1 MGFNLMKYS
10 TIIYK
15 GITMNDMN
23 NMNFDFSWDDL
34 SKNLQANAGAPKTF
48 EKDTRFWTLS
58 KDENGNG
65 AALIRLL
72 PDKDNKPFVKLF
84 HYGIKKYNPTNPKKP
99 LWFISDSPES
109 IGLDCPVKEHYLALK
124 AEGTTEADEESKKY
138 KRQTKFI
145 ANIMVIKD
153 PANPANDGKTFLFSF
168 GTKMKDK
175 FLSLMNPSDEE
186 KAMGE
191 EPKQLFNPLSGYDF
205 KLKIKKQG
213 EFSTYDGSEVAIK
226 PTALFATKE
235 EAVAFINT
243 NTYALSEF
251 LAPEHYS
258 SYSELKERFDKFL
271 GKQTSAESEKPVNK
285 TAQKPVVVDDFELD
299 LTNETPKAS
308 VVTVATKSTGSD
320 DDSWL
325 EDL

>member
-271 GKQTSAESEKPVNK
+271 GKQTKSSEPTETKKPSSAPAS
-285 TAQKPVVVDDFELD
+285 TDDFDLD
-299 LTNETPKAS
+299 IDDTPATKAS
-308 VVTVATKSTGSD
+308 VSSQAADKS

-325 EDL
+325 NDL